1 MKETTLAR
9 KAGRDGTLD
18 FFAIGVATLCILHC
32 LALPLLISAVSL
44 SIPFVESELTHKVLV
59 LLALPI
65 SLYAIYADAKR
76 GGRAAFILTATAGLA
91 LLLGAA
97 FLEIMEAHEELLTTT
112 GSILLVAAHLWRATR
127 GSAKAATH
135 KT

>member
-1 MKETTLAR
+1 MEDRTLAR
-9 KAGRDGTLD
+9 EKSSQGTLD

-59 LLALPI
+59 MIALPI
-65 SLYAIYADAKR
+65 SLYAIFADAKH
-76 GGRAAFILTATAGLA
+76 GGRIAFIVTATAGLA

-97 FLEIMEAHEELLTTT
+97 FLEPMEAHEELLTTA

-127 GSAKAATH
+127 GSAKAATQ